1 MIPAAFGY
9 QRPAT
14 LDAALAALAA
24 ATARPRCSP
33 AG

>member
-14 LDAALAALAA
+14 LDDALAALAA
-24 ATARPRCSP
+24 TATPRSWP